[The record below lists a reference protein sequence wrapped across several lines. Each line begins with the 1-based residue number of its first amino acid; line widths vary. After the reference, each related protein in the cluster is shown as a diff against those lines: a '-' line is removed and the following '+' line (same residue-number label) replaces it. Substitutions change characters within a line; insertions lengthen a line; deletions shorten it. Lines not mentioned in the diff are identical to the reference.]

1 MSKSNAITYVGTPD
15 QQHMLFLFFPIKK
28 GLFHKALEGAHLLHH
43 AVKTAANDPGP
54 DMRAQT
60 GVHFFMFYAV
70 AAGAK
75 SKLPVTTFQPMPD
88 KDLLV
93 VQAIY
98 DGEFTDYIGSFVQ
111 QEAIE
116 KGLNLI
122 VSVMD
127 ESNIPGIDANGPNSA
142 NFILAHKGVKSNPD
156 AFNCLL
162 MNYNFADPTLAG
174 KAYTPV
180 TKLTNPLF
188 GATFPGL
195 SVSNILTNYSVNGVT
210 GVDLWPFPP
219 ETDVEFPPSSKPDC
233 SS

>member
-1 MSKSNAITYVGTPD
+1 MSDSKAITYVGTAD
-15 QQHMLFLFFPIKK
+15 QQHMLFLFLPIKHGK
-28 GLFHKALEGAHLLHH
+28 FKQALEGAHLLHH
-43 AVKTAANDPGP
+43 AIKTAANDPGP

-70 AAGAK
+70 QASSK
-75 SKLPVTTFQPMPD
+75 SKLPVTTFQAMPD

-111 QEAIE
+111 QKAIE
-116 KGLNLI
+116 DGLNLI

-127 ESNIPGIDANGPNSA
+127 ESNIPGIDAEGPNSA
-142 NFILAHKGVKSNPD
+142 NFIKGHLGVKSNPD

-174 KAYTPV
+174 KAYTPLDQ
-180 TKLTNPLF
+180 LTNPLF

-195 SVSNILTNYSVNGVT
+195 SVSNILTNYSVDGVT
-210 GVDLWPFPP
+210 GVELWPFPP
-219 ETDVEFPPSSKPDC
+219 ETKVKYPQSSKPDC
-233 SS
+233 S

>member
-1 MSKSNAITYVGTPD
+1 MSESNAIKYVGTAD

-28 GLFHKALEGAHLLHH
+28 GLFHKALEGAQLLHH
-43 AVKTAANDPGP
+43 AVKTAANDPGPGP

-70 AAGAK
+70 PAGSK

-122 VSVMD
+122 VSLMD

-142 NFILAHKGVKSNPD
+142 NFIIGNKGVKSNPD

-174 KAYTPV
+174 KAV
-180 TKLTNPLF
+180 DKLTNPLF

-195 SVSNILTNYSVNGVT
+195 SVSNILTNYSVNGVP
-210 GVDLWPFPP
+210 GVELWPFPP
-219 ETDVEFPPSSKPDC
+219 KIDIQFPPSSKPDC

>member
-1 MSKSNAITYVGTPD
+1 MSNSNAITYVGTPD

-28 GLFHKALEGAHLLHH
+28 GLFKQALEAAHLLHH
-43 AVKTAANDPGP
+43 ASKAGTDDPGP

-70 AAGAK
+70 PAGSK
-75 SKLPVTTFQPMPD
+75 SKLPVTTFQAMPD

-98 DGEFTDYIGSFVQ
+98 DAEFTDYIGAFVQ
-111 QEAIE
+111 QDAIA
-116 KGLNLI
+116 KGLNAI

-127 ESNIPGIDANGPNSA
+127 ESNIPGIDASGPNSA
-142 NFILAHKGVKSNPD
+142 NYIKANGGVKSNPD

-162 MNYNFADPTLAG
+162 MNYNFADPTVAG
-174 KAYTPV
+174 KAYLAPAE
-180 TKLTNPLF
+180 LTNPLF

-210 GVDLWPFPP
+210 GVELWPFPP
-219 ETDVEFPPSSKPDC
+219 LTNVEFAESSKPDC
-233 SS
+233 S